1 MSACLVIGALL
12 AVVVAHSM
20 LAQEEVRLTKVQN
33 ALTTEQA
40 LHRQLLASVAS
51 AENPAHIVAE
61 AKKLNLVQPSSVT
74 QLAAVPLDTPLG
86 SGASG
91 SSSANASSGAGST
104 APSG

>member
-1 MSACLVIGALL
+1 MRGLSACLVAGALL

-20 LAQEEVRLTKVQN
+20 LAQGEVRLTKVQN

-61 AKKLNLVQPSSVT
+61 AKKLNLVQPGSVT
-74 QLAAVPLDTPLG
+74 QLPAVPLDTPLG
-86 SGASG
+86 SIT
-91 SSSANASSGAGST
+91 AGST